1 MAFTVKIDDTTLR
14 DGEQTAGVVF
24 SNAEKVEIAR
34 LLDEIGVHQI
44 EAGIPTMG
52 GDEKEAFKAIVDL
65 HLSASILAW
74 NRPVIDDIKASIEV
88 GAQAVAIS
96 ISTSDIHI
104 QRKLRSTREAVV
116 QAVQKATEFA
126 KSNGL
131 YVSVNGEDASRADP
145 DFLAHFGRT
154 ARESGADRL
163 RFCDTIG
170 IMDPFRTYERINHL
184 VGEIGMDVEMHMH
197 NDFGMATA
205 NSLAGIRAGARW
217 VNTTVNGLGERAGN
231 CSLEEL
237 VMALKY
243 IEGVDVGIDARRF
256 REISEYVAIASQ
268 RMIPPNKPV
277 TGANLFLY
285 EAAGRAEAM
294 LADTSSYEIYPPE
307 AVGLERRLVI
317 GKYSGV
323 ASVLAKLAQHNYFL
337 PYEEAE
343 RLLPHLQSRS
353 IALKRALYDEEVI
366 EIYEKAQAGGHKWKR

>member
-1 MAFTVKIDDTTLR
+1 MTISVKIDDTTLR

-24 SNAEKVEIAR
+24 SNAEKIEIAR

-52 GDEKEAFKAIVDL
+52 GDEKQAFKSIVDL
-65 HLSASILAW
+65 NLSASVLAW
-74 NRPVIDDIKASIEV
+74 NRPVIADIKASLEV
-88 GAQAVAIS
+88 GAKAVAIS
-96 ISTSDIHI
+96 ISASDIHI
-104 QRKLRSTREAVV
+104 ERKLRSTREAVV
-116 QAVQKATEFA
+116 ASVQKAVEFA
-126 KSNGL
+126 KSHGL
-131 YVSVNGEDASRADP
+131 YVSVNAEDGSRAEP
-145 DFLAHFGRT
+145 EFLAHFGRS
-154 ARESGADRL
+154 AREAGADRM

-170 IMDPFRTYERINHL
+170 IMDPFRTYERINRL
-184 VGEIGMDVEMHMH
+184 IGETEMDVEMHTH

-217 VNTTVNGLGERAGN
+217 VNTTINGLGERAGN

-243 IEGVDVGIDARRF
+243 IEGVDVGIETRRF
-256 REISEYVAIASQ
+256 RELSEYVARASQ
-268 RMIPPNKPV
+268 RMIPASKPV

-294 LADTSSYEIYPPE
+294 LADTSSYEIFSPE
-307 AVGLERRLVI
+307 TVGLERRLVI

-323 ASVLAKLAQHNYFL
+323 ASVLSKLAQHSYFL

-343 RLLPHLQSRS
+343 RLLPQLQSRS

-366 EIYEKAQAGGHKWKR
+366 EIYERAQAGGNKWKR

>member
-1 MAFTVKIDDTTLR
+1 MTLNVMIDDTTLR

-24 SNAEKVEIAR
+24 SNAEKIEIAR

-52 GDEKEAFKAIVDL
+52 GDEKEAFKSIVDL
-65 HLSASILAW
+65 KLSASILAW
-74 NRPVIDDIKASIEV
+74 NRPVIDDIKASLDV

-96 ISTSDIHI
+96 ISASDIHI

-116 QAVQKATEFA
+116 EAVQKAVAFA
-126 KSNGL
+126 KSHNL
-131 YVSVNGEDASRADP
+131 YVSVNAEDGSRADP
-145 DFLAHFGRT
+145 DYLAHFGRT
-154 ARESGADRL
+154 AREAGADRL

-170 IMDPFRTYERINHL
+170 IMDPFKTYERINRL

-243 IEGVDVGIDARRF
+243 IEGIDTGIDARRF
-256 REISEYVAIASQ
+256 REISEYVARASQ
-268 RMIPPNKPV
+268 RMIPPSKPV

-323 ASVLAKLAQHNYFL
+323 ASVLAKLAQHSYFV

-366 EIYEKAQAGGHKWKR
+366 EIYEKALAGGQKWKR